1 MIAIENL
8 TNEELQ
14 DLMDEIEQE
23 KERRKTRAKEAY
35 WEPIRKAILA
45 YLSEVED
52 IRIETWDTSYC
63 VNTKVLLDQVGVIDI
78 EDC

>member
-78 EDC
+78 EGC